1 MAGPMGAAALVSD
14 PAGLLTVGLVGASV
28 GLALWRPGGR
38 LRPGSQRPPAAG
50 RGDPSTSGSRRQGPA
65 GARAGTPNRAL
76 LTPRSASVVAGAAA
90 FLLVGGVAGAA
101 LALVVAVGLP
111 GPLSRLEPA
120 AVAARRRQLAGDLPL
135 ALDLLAGCLA
145 GGGSPGAA
153 ASAVGRA
160 VGGPCGDRLLGVAG
174 AISVGTPGE
183 DAWARLAGSGGVT
196 SMDPLAAAA
205 RALSRAAEG
214 GAPVAATMARLA
226 GEARAAAR
234 LRGQAAA
241 RKAGVVAVAPLGLC
255 FLPAFMLLGVVPAV
269 AGLAGPVLAQF

>member
-1 MAGPMGAAALVSD
+1 MLTGALATS
-14 PAGLLTVGLVGASV
+14 PAGLLTIGLVGLSV
-28 GLALWRPGGR
+28 GLALWRPSGR
-38 LRPGSQRPPAAG
+38 IRPEGRPPSAA
-50 RGDPSTSGSRRQGPA
+50 RKAAPRRS
-65 GARAGTPNRAL
+65 L
-76 LTPRSASVVAGAAA
+76 VTPRSVSVLAGAAA
-90 FLLVGGVAGAA
+90 LLVVGGLAGVV
-101 LALVVAVGLP
+101 LALVIVLGLP

-135 ALDLLAGCLA
+135 VLDLLAGCLA
-145 GGGSPGAA
+145 GGASPGAA

-174 AISVGTPGE
+174 AMSVGTTGE
-183 DAWARLAGSGGVT
+183 DAWARLAGPGGVA
-196 SMDPLAAAA
+196 SDDPLAAAA